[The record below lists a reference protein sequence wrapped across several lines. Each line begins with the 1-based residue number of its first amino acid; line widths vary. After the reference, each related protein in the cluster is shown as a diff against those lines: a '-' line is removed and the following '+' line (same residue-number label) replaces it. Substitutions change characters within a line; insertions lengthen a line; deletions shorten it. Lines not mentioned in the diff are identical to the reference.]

1 MAAQFGVDGGRGVFI
16 SVSLN
21 TRRLEF
27 RTKAILY
34 NTFLYKSEK
43 IGYILTETVG
53 SYTSSDRD
61 SLHVAMQ
68 RRKAL

>member
-1 MAAQFGVDGGRGVFI
+1 MEEEESSFQF
-16 SVSLN
+16 SLN

>member
-27 RTKAILY
+27 RTKSILH

-43 IGYILTETVG
+43 IGYILNETVG

>member
-27 RTKAILY
+27 RTKSILY

>member
-1 MAAQFGVDGGRGVFI
+1 MEEEEFSFQF
-16 SVSLN
+16 SLN

-34 NTFLYKSEK
+34 NTFCTK

-61 SLHVAMQ
+61 SLPVAMQ